1 MLCLTIFAYGL
12 AWRLLDEHC
21 AEVGSFPS
29 RARAL
34 AAAWAHVRRLGEPR
48 HALVRGASGW
58 REILVTP
65 SGLRPDPPHA
75 TDLAWKIRRP
85 RPSNCRG

>member
-1 MLCLTIFAYGL
+1 MLCLTIFAYGP
-12 AWRLLDEHC
+12 AWRLLDERC

-65 SGLRPDPPHA
+65 SGPEARSAARHGSGLENSPP
-75 TDLAWKIRRP
+75 TTV
-85 RPSNCRG
+85 